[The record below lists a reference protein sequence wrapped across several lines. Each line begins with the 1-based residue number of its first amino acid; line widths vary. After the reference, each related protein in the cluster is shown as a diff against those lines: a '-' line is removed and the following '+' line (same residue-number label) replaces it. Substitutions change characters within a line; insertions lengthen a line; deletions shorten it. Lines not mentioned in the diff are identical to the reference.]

1 MSEFHG
7 DLLIGGARLKSL
19 HGELEEEHPFSPLQK
34 SREWLLEGQLHL
46 KPDEWETIGP
56 NRQYRLELDD
66 GRAAQVMITRI
77 VSQSNDEIVVNFE
90 PCDWHT
96 QSTVRPPAK

>member
-7 DLLIGGARLKSL
+7 DLLIGGARIKSL
-19 HGELEEEHPFSPLQK
+19 HGELEEEHPAAQ

-46 KPDEWETIGP
+46 RPEEWETIGP
-56 NRQYRLELDD
+56 DRQYRLELDD
-66 GRAAQVMITRI
+66 GRAAQVTITRV

-90 PCDWHT
+90 PFDWHT
-96 QSTVRPPAK
+96 QSTLRPRAK